1 MMKLQE
7 AYEILRD
14 ENPFLKGVNP
24 SSLLW
29 KKALLDFFKSENLS
43 IKLKKALILV
53 SANSEFD
60 EVIRAYF
67 EFLKKEENDEI
78 RKFMLECLIENTNE
92 LVIDLQFPLLG
103 IRDRVFDRYVR
114 QQASQ
119 NITFAIKEYQRKRPL
134 KAILCINKLR
144 TSCLNDEN
152 TFIRMNS
159 AIILRNVADKKI
171 IPDLEKRL
179 EIEKR
184 LLIENPSDIGI
195 PYVIREIERTIASLK
210 ERT

>member
-1 MMKLQE
+1 MKLQE
-7 AYEILRD
+7 AYEILRS

-29 KKALLDFFKSENLS
+29 KRALLDFFKSENLS
-43 IKLKKALILV
+43 IKLKRALILV

-67 EFLKKEENDEI
+67 DFLKREENDGI
-78 RKFMLECLIENTNE
+78 RRFMLECLAENTNE

-103 IRDRVFDRYVR
+103 ISERVFDRYLR
-114 QQASQ
+114 QLASQ
-119 NITFAIKEYQRKRPL
+119 NITYAIKEYQKKRPL
-134 KAILCINKLR
+134 KAILCINKLK
-144 TSCLNDEN
+144 TNCLNDEN
-152 TFIRMNS
+152 TFVRMNS
-159 AIILRNVADKKI
+159 AIILRNVGEKKVV
-171 IPDLEKRL
+171 PDLEKRL

-184 LLIENPSDIGI
+184 LLRENPADIGI
-195 PYVIREIERTIASLK
+195 PYVIREIERTILSLK